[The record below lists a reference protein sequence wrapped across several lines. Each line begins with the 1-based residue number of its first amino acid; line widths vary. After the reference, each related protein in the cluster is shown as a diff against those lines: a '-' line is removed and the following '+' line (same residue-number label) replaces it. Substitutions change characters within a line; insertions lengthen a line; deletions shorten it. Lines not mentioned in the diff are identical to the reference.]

1 VVVVTVVEGGVVVV
15 VEGGVVVVVDEVTPP
30 TPTPTPTVVCF
41 GEDRGQ

>member
-1 VVVVTVVEGGVVVV
+1 MVVTVVEGGVVVV

>member
-30 TPTPTPTVVCF
+30 TPTPTVVCF

>member
-1 VVVVTVVEGGVVVV
+1 MVVTVVEGGVVVV

-30 TPTPTPTVVCF
+30 TPTPTPTVVFF